1 MNEEDED
8 EDSFFN
14 PIPSAVPIEPT
25 PKPPALVKKE
35 EEEDAESDDSFDNFK
50 PAPIPTKK
58 TPPTLQRT
66 DQTPTQKPKISLQS
80 QRISNKNGSFS
91 RHGSDNSFFKGPIK
105 TSTTSPSIPMSQL
118 SVLDRP
124 ITPNGELLMLRS
136 QLEKEKREKERMNM
150 EWQRKMKEMTDKCD
164 KAMEDKCKQINQL
177 RKENEV
183 LTISSACRVRQS
195 DASPQAANSSP
206 ISVPKRFPK
215 FSKSILK
222 RPDEPRQVLTPRRTV
237 QIAAAQ
243 PLSAFRHEN
252 IAPEEDTF
260 QLEESFQPA
269 ATSTPR
275 APPVTRNLRRNHQN
289 DSNEPPPPIKRKFVA
304 TRKSRSRAELAKIRE
319 EYRAQLAESS
329 PEVAE
334 TLEEDAEFLRK
345 QLELMRIAKEEHLTK
360 SRIRQFCANFQKP
373 PPPAKCEI
381 CRILE
386 PRAEKCAESGKKM
399 KEWEIRETKRIEEKQ
414 RDSKIPQFLKYNT
427 IIQNVARKGL
437 DELRRS
443 KFAPLQKVEGDF
455 EIRKLEEIREEKRD
469 SWRTKMKSELDEK
482 GEMSA
487 NLNAEEKEDDEY
499 IWTSSASESAD
510 DESLRICEPCG
521 RHAKTRRRR
530 GKCREQ
536 RLRIARECFDEYGK
550 NQREEMRNR
559 SILTKSK
566 IEAADKELNREMNEL
581 FGAGDIEMTDDF

>member
-275 APPVTRNLRRNHQN
+275 APPVTR
-289 DSNEPPPPIKRKFVA
+289 K
-304 TRKSRSRAELAKIRE
+304 
-319 EYRAQLAESS
+319 
-329 PEVAE
+329 
-334 TLEEDAEFLRK
+334 
-345 QLELMRIAKEEHLTK
+345 
-360 SRIRQFCANFQKP
+360 
-373 PPPAKCEI
+373 
-381 CRILE
+381 
-386 PRAEKCAESGKKM
+386 
-399 KEWEIRETKRIEEKQ
+399 
-414 RDSKIPQFLKYNT
+414 
-427 IIQNVARKGL
+427 
-437 DELRRS
+437 
-443 KFAPLQKVEGDF
+443 
-455 EIRKLEEIREEKRD
+455 IREEKRD